1 MYDSNVWLNIDDI
14 DEVYV
19 VYFFFIIDYV
29 KYFFWR

>member
-19 VYFFFIIDYV
+19 VNFFFIIDYV